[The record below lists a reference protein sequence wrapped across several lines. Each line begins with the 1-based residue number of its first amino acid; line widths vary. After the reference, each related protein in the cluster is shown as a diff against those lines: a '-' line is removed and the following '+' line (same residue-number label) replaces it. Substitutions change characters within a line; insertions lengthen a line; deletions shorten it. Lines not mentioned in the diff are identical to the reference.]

1 MLKNPFLADE
11 NSSPSDDDEREIKIQ
26 TAKIFAKS
34 YIISSDNGEENVQRI
49 VRNENQKR
57 QSYFQKPN
65 KESLSD
71 DEDQKETTWI
81 KNKPEN
87 NGDLSPQ
94 QYYINL
100 FLRKIDN
107 QMKTTPNRATKE
119 CTHIELCTD
128 QKPISTEDL
137 CLIAHIYYKFDN
149 TPNRSSMELIDRL
162 CKYIYINDNTN
173 RMHIR
178 AILCH
183 TYHLALHDY
192 YNQARD
198 LMLMSSIQHTIYLAD
213 ISTQILYNRTMI
225 QLSLSV
231 FRFGNIDEAH

>member
-1 MLKNPFLADE
+1 
-11 NSSPSDDDEREIKIQ
+11 
-26 TAKIFAKS
+26 
-34 YIISSDNGEENVQRI
+34 
-49 VRNENQKR
+49 
-57 QSYFQKPN
+57 
-65 KESLSD
+65 
-71 DEDQKETTWI
+71 
-81 KNKPEN
+81 
-87 NGDLSPQ
+87 
-94 QYYINL
+94 
-100 FLRKIDN
+100 
-107 QMKTTPNRATKE
+107 
-119 CTHIELCTD
+119 
-128 QKPISTEDL
+128 
-137 CLIAHIYYKFDN
+137 
-149 TPNRSSMELIDRL
+149 MELIDRL